1 MIDQDTVDWM
11 RCLYHE
17 ARSKTKCIPILAQ
30 CTCLTHSQVRAVL
43 GLPQPVYKKASTKKE
58 RAIDLLNQ
66 GYSQVEVAAE
76 VGVIPETVG
85 NWMRQAMEEGR
96 LNYEV

>member
-1 MIDQDTVDWM
+1 M
-11 RCLYHE
+11 RRTYHE
-17 ARSKTKCIPILAQ
+17 AKSKTKCIPILAQ

-43 GLPQPVYKKASTKKE
+43 GLPQPVYKQTATKME
-58 RAIDLLNQ
+58 RAIDLLNH
-66 GYSQVEVAAE
+66 GYTQVEAAAE